1 MGNPPTVLWAIL
13 AKDGSKVLDFFLEC
27 LLAQDFPLKQV
38 YLYVRTND
46 NNDDTSEKLK
56 SFLAT
61 HGDLFRGSIY
71 DESSVN
77 SEVKEYA
84 IHEWNRTRYKVMAEI
99 RQTSL
104 NYAKEH
110 DFDFYFT
117 SDVDNFLLPS
127 TLSSLVQL
135 NTTAVTPLLRM
146 VVPSNP
152 VASENCFYSS
162 FHHKIEKS
170 NGQFILTEFG
180 RQIATQDIQGI
191 FEVDLI
197 HCTYLLRQDVFS
209 KVNYSLQDGNWEY
222 RNFALSLLKNNIPQ
236 YVDARKVYGCLTLS
250 ESVDLARKLMAE
262 LEIENEEL
270 CSRGS
275 TNQKETELNIH
286 VITTRTSLKRQKEF
300 HSRHP
305 YLDFEWFEAVTPE
318 NFSKEELVRS
328 NVIESS
334 MNWKLTSI
342 ANALSH
348 KALWERSVNQ
358 NQNLIILE
366 DDATLARDFRKSVT
380 PLLEKIGDDF
390 DILLLGFNFDRYVF
404 LEIFPGDSGLVK
416 LTFNQSALQNEID
429 RVGFNV
435 VSSNAYRL
443 RSAFGNC
450 GYVISPKGAAL
461 MIESIYPL
469 GERLVNPEGVNF
481 RFYAQSKDALMCN
494 VYGKSASYVAFPPLV
509 YVANNHSESTIQNG
523 SRFS

>member
-1 MGNPPTVLWAIL
+1 
-13 AKDGSKVLDFFLEC
+13 
-27 LLAQDFPLKQV
+27 
-38 YLYVRTND
+38 
-46 NNDDTSEKLK
+46 
-56 SFLAT
+56 
-61 HGDLFRGSIY
+61 
-71 DESSVN
+71 
-77 SEVKEYA
+77 VKEYA
-84 IHEWNRTRYKVMAEI
+84 IHEWNQTRYKVMAEI
-99 RQTSL
+99 RQASL

-110 DFDFYFT
+110 NFDFYFT

-135 NTTAVTPLLRM
+135 DTTAVAPLLKM
-146 VVPSNP
+146 VVPPNP
-152 VASENCFYSS
+152 TISENMFYST

-170 NGQFILTEFG
+170 NGQFIMSEFG
-180 RQIATQDIQGI
+180 RQIAIRDIQGI

-197 HCTYLLRQDVFS
+197 HCTYLLRQDIFS
-209 KVNYSLQDGNWEY
+209 EVNYSLQDGNWEY

-250 ESVDLARKLMAE
+250 ESVDLARKLMTE
-262 LEIENEEL
+262 LEIENEKL
-270 CSRGS
+270 CSAGANIEKV
-275 TNQKETELNIH
+275 TKLNIH
-286 VITTRTSLKRQKEF
+286 VITTPTSLIRQKEF

-305 YLDFEWFEAVTPE
+305 FLDFEWFEAVTPE
-318 NFSKEELVRS
+318 NFSKEELVRL

-348 KALWERSVNQ
+348 KALWEKSVNQ

-366 DDATLARDFRKSVT
+366 DDAILVRDFWKSVT
-380 PLLEKIGDDF
+380 PLLKEIGNDF

-404 LEIFPGDSGLVK
+404 LEIFSGNSGLVK
-416 LTFNQSALQNEID
+416 LAFNQLALQKEID
-429 RVGFNV
+429 LVGFNIV
-435 VSSNAYRL
+435 RSNAYRL

-469 GERLVNPEGVNF
+469 GDRLVNPEGTNF
-481 RFYAQSKDALMCN
+481 RFHAQSKDALMCN

-509 YVANNHSESTIQNG
+509 YVANNHSESTVQNG